1 LGILDWLEGLPLS
14 EWVAQSEVGYPLLLS
29 IHSIGMA
36 AVAGLML
43 VLDLR
48 VLGVAP
54 QIPISAFR
62 RFMPI
67 AWAGFGLNL
76 ISGVLLFNATAVR
89 LVKNWP
95 FLSKMACI
103 CAAGVVTWM
112 LWRALKGQ
120 GLDRAE
126 TEGGATVAV
135 AGQTK
140 ALASLSIVLW
150 LLAILFGRL
159 IAYIM
164 DYMILNGL

>member
-1 LGILDWLEGLPLS
+1 LGILDWLEDLPLS
-14 EWVAQSEVGYPLLLS
+14 QWVAQSEVGYPMLLS

-48 VLGVAP
+48 VLGVAKA
-54 QIPISAFR
+54 IPISAFR

-89 LVKNWP
+89 LMKNWP

-103 CAAGVVTWM
+103 CAAGAVTWL
-112 LWRALKGQ
+112 LWRALKRQ
-120 GLDRAE
+120 GLDQ
-126 TEGGATVAV
+126 GDGATIAV
-135 AGQTK
+135 AGSTK
-140 ALASLSIVLW
+140 AIASLSILLW

-164 DYMILNGL
+164 DYMILNGK